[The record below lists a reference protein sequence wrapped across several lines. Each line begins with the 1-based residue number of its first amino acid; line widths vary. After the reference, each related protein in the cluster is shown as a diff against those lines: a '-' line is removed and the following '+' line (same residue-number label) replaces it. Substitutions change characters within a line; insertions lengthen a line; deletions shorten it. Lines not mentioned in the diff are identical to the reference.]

1 MRPMPDGGLTVRRYG
16 MSEYELVNA
25 LAGLSG
31 NIDTRKSGHKG
42 SDPIFH

>member
-1 MRPMPDGGLTVRRYG
+1 

-31 NIDTRKSGHKG
+31 NIDTRKSGQKG
-42 SDPIFH
+42 SDPIFPTPYFLILQCNIIK